1 MKEFNIDLVIDK
13 TFNVFAETVE
23 EAKELAI
30 QKACLLLD
38 SYNSLCIDQ
47 VEEVGKVDFSDDAEF
62 SNVYTV
68 LCFDKDGM
76 LIDEY
81 EIEADNTLGAATA
94 TEGFFYEDHPD
105 DKLYSVRVIP
115 VDTIQYD
122 EYYFN
127 AEEE

>member
-13 TFNVFAETVE
+13 TFNVFAKTVE

-30 QKACLLLD
+30 KRACLLLD

-62 SNVYTV
+62 ANTYNV
-68 LCFDKDGM
+68 LCFDRGGM

-81 EIEADNTLGAATA
+81 ELEADNTLGAAIA
-94 TEGFFYEDHPD
+94 AEGFFYEDHPD
-105 DKLYSVRVIP
+105 DKLYSVRVLIGA
-115 VDTIQYD
+115 QYD